1 MASIYVPI
9 EELSKRLTVSIPTIR
24 AWVRRGQVPT
34 ETYIK
39 VGNTYRFCVED
50 VVDALRG
57 TRSEIKPDTSCQVS
71 DGPEALAAD
80 VGVAEVTVDTN
91 TTPSTEVDDNL

>member
-24 AWVRRGQVPT
+24 AWVRRGQIPT
-34 ETYIK
+34 DTFIK

-50 VVDALRG
+50 VVDSLRG
-57 TRSEIKPDTSCQVS
+57 TRIEVGPDTSFQVS
-71 DGPEALAAD
+71 SGPEALAAD

-91 TTPSTEVDDNL
+91 TDEDI